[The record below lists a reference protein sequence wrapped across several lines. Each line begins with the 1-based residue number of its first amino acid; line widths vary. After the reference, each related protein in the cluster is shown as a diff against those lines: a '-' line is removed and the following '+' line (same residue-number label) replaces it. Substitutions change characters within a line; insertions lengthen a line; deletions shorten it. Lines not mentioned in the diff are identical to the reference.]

1 MQHKNKGTASAKI
14 SAKNTNKLSAKTA
27 EVAYK
32 TVLEQMVDGVCFFAA
47 DSLQILYVNRALQQ
61 QLGRTKQQLLALKI
75 FNIQPDLDK
84 ASFRFLIKPLVDG
97 SLQELHFNSWLLN
110 TQAEKMPVELAMYVQ
125 DSSSEAKI
133 IIAIA
138 RDMSKPQHLAQ
149 LDWAAETYIHNLLQ
163 RSDDALAI
171 INKQQRIIDCNQ
183 AALNLFGFKHRN
195 EMLGL
200 IPRHIGVAKHQQ
212 QDTAPS
218 EVIQKAWQ
226 EGYQRFNWLHKTPR
240 SAETLMEVTLT
251 PILYKT
257 EPCLQV
263 LWRDLT
269 EIKQKE
275 QTIKQ
280 LAYFDDLTGLAN
292 KNLFTARLKYL
303 LAVAKTNNYR
313 VAVIYFDIIKLS
325 EVNET
330 MGYIGGDITIKA
342 VAQRFA
348 EQIRNVELAAKF
360 IEDDVHHHI
369 EINEDDINREFDSLA
384 RIHADKFSLAAVLTD
399 SAAASVLTERIQQ
412 VIKQPLKVMGHELT
426 VSVRAGVAIYPDDAT
441 NLEMLVRG
449 ANIALGYAKEQQ
461 LAHCFYNSALGNKVQ
476 RRALIIKRLEHTLMS
491 KQPSFS
497 LRYQPQVDL
506 TTGRLC
512 GVEVLIR
519 WFDEVLGWVTPDI
532 FIPLA
537 EDRGLINAITTWVI
551 DTAGKQLYQWQQ
563 AGYQLDKNNSIKLA
577 INISA
582 KSLDVPNIVSQF
594 VEKVQLLG
602 LSPLDFEIELTETGI
617 MRDPAHAIDVLHQLK
632 QQGFKLAIDDFGT
645 GHSSLSYLKNI
656 NADILKID
664 MCFVQ
669 SLLTDT
675 TNHAIVKTVIATAK
689 IFGMH
694 TLAEGV
700 EDLAIADE
708 LTELG
713 CHYAQGYFYAKPLT
727 AKEFEQKWLG
737 TTLAN

>member
-1 MQHKNKGTASAKI
+1 MQHNDKGTASAKS
-14 SAKNTNKLSAKTA
+14 SAKNTNKLSSKTD
-27 EVAYK
+27 ELAYK
-32 TVLEQMVDGVCFFAA
+32 TVLEKMADGVCFFAI
-47 DSLQILYVNRALQQ
+47 DSLQILYVNHALQQ
-61 QLGRTKQQLLALKI
+61 QLARSKQQLLALKI

-84 ASFRFLIKPLVDG
+84 ASFKFLIKPLVDG

-110 TQAEKMPVELAMYVQ
+110 TKAEKMPVELAMYVQ
-125 DSSSEAKI
+125 ESRVGPKI

-183 AALNLFGFKHRN
+183 AALNLFGFKHHH

-200 IPRHIGVAKHQQ
+200 IPRHIGVAKNQL

-218 EVIQKAWQ
+218 AVIERAWQ

-257 EPCLQV
+257 EPCLQI

-275 QTIKQ
+275 HTIKQ
-280 LAYFDDLTGLAN
+280 LAYYDDLTGLAN

-303 LAVAKTNNYR
+303 LAVAKNNNYR

-348 EQIRNVELAAKF
+348 EHIRNVEMDSKF
-360 IEDDVHHHI
+360 IDD
-369 EINEDDINREFDSLA
+369 EINSHVEINIDDINREFDSLA
-384 RIHADKFSLAAVLTD
+384 RIHTDKFSLAAVLTD
-399 SAAASVLTERIQQ
+399 TAAASILIERIQQ
-412 VIKQPLKVMGHELT
+412 VIKQPLNIMGHELT

-441 NLEMLVRG
+441 NLEMLIRG
-449 ANIALGYAKEQQ
+449 ANIALGFAKEQQ
-461 LAHCFYNSALGNKVQ
+461 LAHCFYNSALGDNVQ
-476 RRALIIKRLEHTLMS
+476 RRALITKRLEHTLMAA
-491 KQPSFS
+491 KPSFS
-497 LRYQPQVDL
+497 LRYQPQIDL

-512 GVEVLIR
+512 GAEVLIR
-519 WFDEVLGWVTPDI
+519 WFDEILGWVTPDV

-537 EDRGLINAITTWVI
+537 EERGLINSITTWVI
-551 DTAGKQLYQWQQ
+551 DTAGMQLIKWQKV
-563 AGYQLDKNNSIKLA
+563 GYQFQPDMNIKLA
-577 INISA
+577 VNISA
-582 KSLDVPNIVSQF
+582 KSLDIPDIVPRF
-594 VEKVQLLG
+594 VDKVKQLG
-602 LSPLDFEIELTETGI
+602 LTPLDFEIELTETGI
-617 MRDPAHAIDVLHQLK
+617 MRDPTQAINVLHQLK

-664 MCFVQ
+664 MCFVKT
-669 SLLTDT
+669 LLSDN

-689 IFGMH
+689 IFGMQ

-700 EDLAIADE
+700 EDKAIAEE
-708 LTELG
+708 LRLLG
-713 CHYAQGYFYAKPLT
+713 CNYAQGYYYAKPLT
-727 AKEFEQKWLG
+727 AIEFEQTWLG
-737 TTLAN
+737 ATLAS

>member
-1 MQHKNKGTASAKI
+1 MQHNDKDIS
-14 SAKNTNKLSAKTA
+14 SAKNTNTASSKTD
-27 EVAYK
+27 ELGYK
-32 TVLEQMVDGVCFFAA
+32 TVLEQMADGVCFFAV

-61 QLGRTKQQLLALKI
+61 QLGRTKAQLLALKI

-84 ASFRFLIKPLVDG
+84 ASLKYLIKPLVEG
-97 SLQELHFNSWLLN
+97 QSEKLHFNSWLLN
-110 TQAEKMPVELAMYVQ
+110 AQAEKVPVELAMYVREG
-125 DSSSEAKI
+125 SEASKVI
-133 IIAIA
+133 ITIV
-138 RDMSKPQHLAQ
+138 RDMSKQQKFVQ
-149 LDWAAETYIHNLLQ
+149 LGWAAETYIHNLLQ

-183 AALNLFGFKHRN
+183 AALDLFGFKQQSD
-195 EMLGL
+195 MLGL

-218 EVIQKAWQ
+218 AIIERAWQ
-226 EGYQRFNWLHKTPR
+226 EGYQRFNWLHNTPR
-240 SAETLMEVTLT
+240 SAETPMEVTLT
-251 PILYKT
+251 PILYKA

-269 EIKQKE
+269 EAKE
-275 QTIKQ
+275 KERKIKQ
-280 LAYFDDLTGLAN
+280 LAYFDELTGLAN
-292 KNLFTARLKYL
+292 KNLFAARLHYL
-303 LAVAKTNNYR
+303 LAAAKSNNYT
-313 VAVIYFDIIKLS
+313 VAVIYFDIIKLA

-330 MGYIGGDITIKA
+330 MGYTGGDKTIKA

-348 EQIRNVELAAKF
+348 EQIRNAEIATKF
-360 IEDDVHHHI
+360 IDD
-369 EINEDDINREFDSLA
+369 EINLHVEININDINREFDSLA

-399 SAAASVLTERIQQ
+399 SAAASILTERIQE
-412 VIKQPLKVMGHELT
+412 VIKQPLNIMGHELT
-426 VSVRAGVAIYPDDAT
+426 VSVRAGVALYPDDAT
-441 NLEMLVRG
+441 DLEMLIRG

-461 LAHCFYNSALGNKVQ
+461 LSHCFYSSALGDKVQ

-491 KQPSFS
+491 DNPSFS
-497 LRYQPQVDL
+497 LRYQPQIDL
-506 TTGRLC
+506 ITGRLS

-519 WFDEVLGWVTPDI
+519 WCDDVLGWVTPAV

-537 EDRGLINAITTWVI
+537 EERGLINPITTWVL
-551 DTAGKQLYQWQQ
+551 DTAGKQLVQWQQ
-563 AGYQLDKNNSIKLA
+563 AGYHLQKNSSIKLA

-582 KSLDVPNIVSQF
+582 KSLDVPNIVSVF
-594 VEKVQLLG
+594 VDKLQLLG

-617 MRDPAHAIDVLHQLK
+617 MRDPTHAIDVLHQLK

-700 EDLAIADE
+700 EDLAIAEE

-713 CHYAQGYFYAKPLT
+713 CHYGQGYFYAKPLT
-727 AKEFEQKWLG
+727 AKEFEKKWLG
-737 TTLAN
+737 ATLAS